1 MAELFG
7 NSRSQQLAGGKPS
20 DVLAL
25 CWMLASAARDRSLKS
40 SSERGRVTMSWLRF
54 LARARAAPR
63 PAVSIWRRRR
73 QLWGLFGASRSKPLA
88 EGWLWRVCAL
98 AFQAGEI
105 VLLIRGRA
113 GAKAARGE
121 FLIALDAGAGR
132 RRGRRRFPVWH
143 ARSAVAELFGNSR
156 SQQLAGGKPSDGLA
170 LCWIL
175 ASAARDRSL
184 NLHLKGAAF
193 HVLAS
198 FPRAREGG
206 RSASGF
212 DLAAPAPAMGTLR
225 REPIETAGRGVA
237 VACVRSG
244 ISGWRDRAPDPW
256 ACGRQGGARR
266 IKINKATAKQSPRLS
281 LTKSLNPKE
290 RLSVGNWI
298 VQRLY
303 DDAVKETVEL

>member
-1 MAELFG
+1 
-7 NSRSQQLAGGKPS
+7 
-20 DVLAL
+20 
-25 CWMLASAARDRSLKS
+25 
-40 SSERGRVTMSWLRF
+40 MSWLRF
-54 LARARAAPR
+54 PAHARAAAR

-73 QLWGLFGASRSKPLA
+73 QLWGLFGASRSKALA

-121 FLIALDAGAGR
+121 FLVALAAGSGR

-143 ARSAVAELFGNSR
+143 SRSAVAELFGNSR
-156 SQQLAGGKPSDGLA
+156 SQQLAGGKLSDGLA

-175 ASAARDRSL
+175 ESAARDRSL

-225 REPIETAGRGVA
+225 REPIESAGRGVA
-237 VACVRSG
+237 VAGVRSG

-266 IKINKATAKQSPRLS
+266 IKINKINKATAKQSPRLS

-303 DDAVKETVEL
+303 DDAVKETVELRFLAVFQHVVDPARVRTVADKDTAATPLDLSPAVAD